1 MFSALNQGSYIH
13 ILDATDGIRYKVGE
27 VVGTSVPQFATDG
40 SGQMVMN
47 LKVRIDDHTDNY
59 NNIPANAST
68 VTYNGGKLLL
78 SETKAGIQSEIETR
92 LRKADY
98 VLTHIDD
105 YKVEKKQCEDTL
117 KELSPQYAK
126 DKERDE
132 DIAGLKREVSSMKGD
147 IEKILHAVTNPLNK
161 QV

>member
-13 ILDATDGIRYKVGE
+13 ILDATDGIKYKVGE
-27 VVGTSVPQFATDG
+27 IVGTSIPQFATDG
-40 SGQMVMN
+40 SNQMVMN
-47 LKVRIDDHTDNY
+47 LKIKIGEHTDNY
-59 NNIPANAST
+59 NNIPANASS
-68 VTYNGGKLLL
+68 VTYNNGKLLL

-98 VLTHIDD
+98 ILTHIDD
-105 YKVEKKQCEDTL
+105 YKTEKQECEEAL

-132 DIAGLKREVSSMKGD
+132 DIAGLKREVSSMKDD
-147 IEKILHAVTNPLNK
+147 IEKILHAVTNPINK
-161 QV
+161 